1 MKLKKM
7 IDKTLALYLL
17 VGVLNFIVCTG
28 IMFLL
33 YNVADVSK
41 HFAPIVNYGLG
52 SIIWYLSC
60 NYLLFPGHKTT
71 SKQLLCFV
79 LDIVV
84 CYLLSYYLIG
94 PYVSRLLLRSHSVTR
109 FFSFGGTENIRGNC
123 EMSVGSL
130 SYALLNYFGQR
141 YFVFSDRFAARKDRN
156 TEGNASSTCAAVQET
171 SFSSNTFPVQSW
183 VSVVCPSRNHAS
195 YALV

>member
-60 NYLLFPGHKTT
+60 NYLLSSGRM
-71 SKQLLCFV
+71 
-79 LDIVV
+79 
-84 CYLLSYYLIG
+84 
-94 PYVSRLLLRSHSVTR
+94 SRA
-109 FFSFGGTENIRGNC
+109 C
-123 EMSVGSL
+123 CC
-130 SYALLNYFGQR
+130 
-141 YFVFSDRFAARKDRN
+141 AR
-156 TEGNASSTCAAVQET
+156 T
-171 SFSSNTFPVQSW
+171 P
-183 VSVVCPSRNHAS
+183 
-195 YALV
+195 

>member
-71 SKQLLCFV
+71 CCALCWTLLCA
-79 LDIVV
+79 I
-84 CYLLSYYLIG
+84 CCRIISSG
-94 PYVSRLLLRSHSVTR
+94 RMSRA
-109 FFSFGGTENIRGNC
+109 C
-123 EMSVGSL
+123 CC
-130 SYALLNYFGQR
+130 
-141 YFVFSDRFAARKDRN
+141 AR
-156 TEGNASSTCAAVQET
+156 T
-171 SFSSNTFPVQSW
+171 P
-183 VSVVCPSRNHAS
+183 
-195 YALV
+195 